1 MKELDQQELEQS
13 APTLFKLK
21 KEHNLTVPSGYF
33 DQLPNALLKIA
44 EKKKVVVP
52 IYKNWTIIISVAAVL
67 LIGLFILKPN
77 NTIVNT
83 APISYNTSFNM
94 LTAEEYETLLLIEEE
109 DYLAEYV
116 DFDDAE
122 ELQLFVSKL
131 QEPLISVE
139 VTAADFE
146 DYFDIENEDYY

>member
-1 MKELDQQELEQS
+1 M
-13 APTLFKLK
+13 LFRS
-21 KEHNLTVPSGYF
+21 N
-33 DQLPNALLKIA
+33 I
-44 EKKKVVVP
+44 
-52 IYKNWTIIISVAAVL
+52 
-67 LIGLFILKPN
+67 
-77 NTIVNT
+77 
-83 APISYNTSFNM
+83 

-109 DYLAEYV
+109 DYLADYV